1 MIPKTRSK
9 SLWLAV
15 ILGVIAIPVLAQE
28 EEPKTIKLREITVT
42 AARTE
47 ILQGLDSSIT
57 VLNVDRFH
65 EGNTMSVEALL
76 DGIPGVD
83 LTRQSLGGNTGGS
96 VRIRGFNESQF
107 TVLVDGRP
115 VNAPGV
121 YGGDYV
127 DWSMLTLS
135 DIERVEV
142 IRGPKAARYGNTL
155 GGVINIIT
163 KKPQEDL
170 DLRVK
175 STYGSYDSFKA
186 MARSSYRYGA
196 FGYSVSGGY
205 RETDGFLR
213 NNYQEGYDFNAQ
225 GYLFLLG
232 DGYIAPGVRLGRL
245 EKGFAVPN
253 LRHESWDYDSN
264 YPDSA
269 GDIFSAPGSFD
280 NDTHLG
286 DDSYWD
292 KDIYRYY
299 VDLYLPIKQDLSL
312 RGSYTFN
319 KEDRHEHVYTN
330 FSGTTVSWDPTI
342 PPSDPWSPPGGPS
355 FYTWSKGELVVERDS
370 ELDRSHAWN
379 LEAEYELSHDHT
391 IRVGHDGQ
399 WLTYGDTTYDYAN
412 LNAWSYMDPYF
423 VADSTEKHPVSKD
436 YAGFIE
442 YVGRVLPSLRA
453 YAGLRYDH
461 FKFDPKEQPNSEEFS
476 DDYIVPKLG
485 LAKYLLDEML
495 EVHLAFAQAKRHPTQ
510 PEVYWY
516 FNGYDFAEKPD
527 LSLEYAKQ
535 FWELGASVRPDE
547 GLLLGANAYYYE
559 VHDYIQFLFG
569 EAWGGG
575 VVYNI
580 DKVKLYGVELEA
592 RFPLPFGLKG
602 YANYTFQ
609 KTKKEGDP
617 LDLDSYLTDELT
629 EIPEHKAY
637 VEIEYVPYE
646 DAAIGLNFRIVG
658 DRDTIQGDP
667 SIPGGARLEKLG
679 SFIVTDLYVD
689 LPLWGT
695 IGEKV
700 SFIGQVN
707 NLFDVDYE
715 ERYQVLMPD
724 INVMVG
730 LQARF

>member
-1 MIPKTRSK
+1 MTG
-9 SLWLAV
+9 LAL

-28 EEPKTIKLREITVT
+28 EEPETIKLGEITVT

-47 ILQGLDSSIT
+47 IRQGIDSSTT
-57 VLNVDRFH
+57 VLNVDRFY

-83 LTRQSLGGNTGGS
+83 LTRQSSGGNTGGS

-107 TVLVDGRP
+107 TVLIDGRA

-121 YGGDYV
+121 YGGDYI

-163 KKPQEDL
+163 KKPQERL
-170 DLRVK
+170 DLRAK

-186 MARSSYRYGA
+186 MARSSYRHGDL
-196 FGYSVSGGY
+196 GYSISGGY

-213 NNYQEGYDFNAQ
+213 NNYQEGWDFNVQ

-232 DGYIAPGVRLGRL
+232 DGYIAPGVRLGQL

-253 LRHESWDYDSN
+253 LKGVSWDYDSSD
-264 YPDSA
+264 PDSD
-269 GDIFSAPGSFD
+269 GDIFSTSGPFD

-299 VDLYLPIKQDLSL
+299 VDLYLPLNQDLSL
-312 RGSYTFN
+312 RGGYTFN
-319 KEDRHEHVYTN
+319 KEDRHEYVYTN
-330 FSGTTVSWDPTI
+330 FSGTTASWDPTI
-342 PPSDPWSPPGGPS
+342 PPAGPWAPPGGLS
-355 FYTWSKGELVVERDS
+355 FYTWSAGELVVERDS

-379 LEAEYELSHDHT
+379 LEAQYELSDNHT
-391 IRVGHDGQ
+391 IRVGHDGE
-399 WLTYGDTTYDYAN
+399 WLTYGDTTHDYAN

-423 VADSTEKHPVSKD
+423 IADSTEDHPVSKD
-436 YAGFIE
+436 YAGFVE
-442 YVGRVLPSLRA
+442 YRGRVLPSLEA

-461 FKFDPKEQPNSEEFS
+461 FKFDPKEQPGSEEFS
-476 DDYIVPKLG
+476 DDYVVPKMG

-495 EVHLAFAQAKRHPTQ
+495 EVHLSFAQAKRHPTQ
-510 PEVYWY
+510 PEVWWH
-516 FNGYDFAEKPD
+516 FNGYDFPEKPD
-527 LSLEYAKQ
+527 LSLEYGKQ
-535 FWELGASVRPDE
+535 FWELGASARPDE
-547 GLLLGANAYYYE
+547 GVLLGANAYYYD

-575 VVYNI
+575 VAYNI
-580 DKVKLYGVELEA
+580 DKARLYGVELEA

-609 KTKKEGDP
+609 KTKKYGDP
-617 LDLDSYLTDELT
+617 LDLDSSLTDELT
-629 EIPEHKAY
+629 EIPVHKAY
-637 VEIEYVPYE
+637 VEVEYEPYE

-658 DRDTIQGDP
+658 NRDTIQGDP
-667 SIPGGARLEKLG
+667 SIPGGATLEKLD
-679 SFIVTDLYVD
+679 SFIITDLYVD
-689 LPLWGT
+689 LPLWGR
-695 IGEKV
+695 IGEHV

-707 NLFDVDYE
+707 NLFNVDYE

-724 INVMVG
+724 FNVMVG
-730 LQARF
+730 LQGKF